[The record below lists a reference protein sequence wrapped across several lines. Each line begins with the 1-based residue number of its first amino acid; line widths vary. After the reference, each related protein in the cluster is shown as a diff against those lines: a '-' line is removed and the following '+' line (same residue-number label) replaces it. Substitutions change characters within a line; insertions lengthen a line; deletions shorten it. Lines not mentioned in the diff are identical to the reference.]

1 MDKLPTQQ
9 NNVMIKTKILLT
21 DVLTARLLLV
31 GFVVTRPVKNLFVIT
46 LVETE
51 LNTRMSFVTMGIQF
65 QMMDALMTAK

>member
-1 MDKLPTQQ
+1 M
-9 NNVMIKTKILLT
+9 MIKTKILLT